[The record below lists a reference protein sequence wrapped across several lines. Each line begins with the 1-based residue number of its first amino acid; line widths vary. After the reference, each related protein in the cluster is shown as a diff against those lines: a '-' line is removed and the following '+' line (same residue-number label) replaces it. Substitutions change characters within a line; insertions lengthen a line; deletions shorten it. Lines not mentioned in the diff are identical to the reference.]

1 VDVRSSA
8 DWLNRDGHD
17 QYRYLTLGF
26 GNEIARLGV
35 LSDANSVDGEWNS
48 GRMLPE
54 LTEHGSGLVT
64 SAKFFGEEG
73 METLR
78 ALLLHADHYGM
89 KWVLVRDHY
98 YDPLL
103 VFAGWRPV
111 DSLDD
116 KTIIVWGK
124 DGVPPAV
131 PLNAPQIPPHWQGV
145 MWGIF
150 PFGSGLL
157 AIAVL
162 ILLRDKK
169 RDEDEMGRTIDVES
183 DENVLQGRLVS

>member
-1 VDVRSSA
+1 
-8 DWLNRDGHD
+8 
-17 QYRYLTLGF
+17 
-26 GNEIARLGV
+26 
-35 LSDANSVDGEWNS
+35 
-48 GRMLPE
+48 
-54 LTEHGSGLVT
+54 
-64 SAKFFGEEG
+64 
-73 METLR
+73 
-78 ALLLHADHYGM
+78 
-89 KWVLVRDHY
+89 
-98 YDPLL
+98 
-103 VFAGWRPV
+103 V

-183 DENVLQGRLVS
+183 DESVLQGRLVS